1 MNAPDSAARLAHAR
15 ELLRGYP
22 PGTVEA
28 AEEFFRG
35 GDPGALDRLLNGV
48 LLHHLASKSDRPPF
62 ATLPPDARLVEDIGV
77 DSLAMVEMVF
87 LLEELLGAKF
97 PDDELRRLQTL
108 ADLRAAVRA
117 KAAGA

>member
-1 MNAPDSAARLAHAR
+1 MNAPDSAARLARAR

-28 AEEFFRG
+28 AEGFFRAA
-35 GDPGALDRLLNGV
+35 DSGALDQLLDGV
-48 LLHHLASKSDRPPF
+48 LLHHLAPKPDRPPF
-62 ATLPPDARLVEDIGV
+62 ATVSPDARLVEDIGV

-97 PDDELRRLQTL
+97 PDEELRRLQTL

-117 KAAGA
+117 KAVGA